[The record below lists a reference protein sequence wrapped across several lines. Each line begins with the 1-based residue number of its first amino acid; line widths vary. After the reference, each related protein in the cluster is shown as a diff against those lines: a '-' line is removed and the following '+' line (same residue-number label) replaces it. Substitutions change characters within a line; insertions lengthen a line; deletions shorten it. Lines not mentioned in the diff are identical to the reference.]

1 MPESGA
7 VDGGKD
13 GAREPIPTVPALR
26 SGPTP
31 SPTSAATANAGGG
44 FPEWGID
51 LVSAAGVIVA
61 ALIAAQCVKRS
72 PSGGCV
78 QGPVSFILNRQSARP
93 DAADGSKS
101 APDSWP
107 W

>member
-1 MPESGA
+1 M
-7 VDGGKD
+7 
-13 GAREPIPTVPALR
+13 I
-26 SGPTP
+26 
-31 SPTSAATANAGGG
+31 
-44 FPEWGID
+44 
-51 LVSAAGVIVA
+51 SAAGVIVA

-78 QGPVSFILNRQSARP
+78 QGPVSFIFNRQSAQP